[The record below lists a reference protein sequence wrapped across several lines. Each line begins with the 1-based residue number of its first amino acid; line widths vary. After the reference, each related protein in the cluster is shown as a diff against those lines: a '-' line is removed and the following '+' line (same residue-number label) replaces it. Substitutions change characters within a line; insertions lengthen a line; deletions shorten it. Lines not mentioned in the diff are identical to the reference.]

1 MFDCFSLLAKHFPP
15 GRHAPTENFRKL
27 ETVRGNYI
35 VEWQPGSINAL
46 LRHEYLSA
54 EDFQVSDPKELK
66 ALIRDLLLLGL
77 QDEFETCRRSPITRL
92 ARGLMGRKQQMGIVR
107 RPADVPPARVSSAVP
122 A

>member
-15 GRHAPTENFRKL
+15 KGHQTGNFRKL

-46 LRHEYLSA
+46 LRHENLSA
-54 EDFQVSDPKELK
+54 DDFRVSDPKELK
-66 ALIRDLLLLGL
+66 SLIRDLLLLGL

-92 ARGLMGRKQQMGIVR
+92 ARGLMGRKQQMGIGHR
-107 RPADVPPARVSSAVP
+107 SRGVPPTRASSAV
-122 A
+122 AT